1 MGQNKPKVSKNRI
14 FSTSLKESIVKDI
27 ESKRT
32 SVQDVVTLY
41 SVSAT
46 SVYKWLAKYSHTYPQ
61 STRMVVEQES
71 EAVKTRQLMADK
83 AELQRALGEKQMEL
97 DLLNKLIGVASE
109 QLQVDIKKTFFG
121 KWSSG
126 IV

>member
-1 MGQNKPKVSKNRI
+1 MGQMKSTSSKNRI

-41 SVSAT
+41 AVSAT
-46 SVYKWLAKYSHTYPQ
+46 SVYKWLAKYSQTYPR

-109 QLQVDIKKTFFG
+109 QLQVDIKKTFFE